1 MIPGNVAAQNEP
13 AATKIVPWATPI
25 GTSGAFESRD
35 GQSGVGEARGAML
48 KRDASVEVW
57 VTALVVEDEAL
68 IRVLVAEELE
78 EARIN
83 PRS

>member
-1 MIPGNVAAQNEP
+1 
-13 AATKIVPWATPI
+13 
-25 GTSGAFESRD
+25 
-35 GQSGVGEARGAML
+35 ML

-83 PRS
+83 PHS